1 MRILLQD
8 LTDRGAPGLGRPGS
22 ISLLRVATGVGLT
35 RFGHEPGETGDDDPE
50 LALVDALDVPTEDAL
65 EVVEGHC
72 DRSLPVV
79 VRVHGGWRT
88 GDAAPA
94 TGHPSDASVEEQ
106 QRRTQRLLDLGDRLL
121 VSSRSHLVR
130 LAGHHTIDTS
140 RVKLLAPPHP
150 GFAPARVRGRRR
162 GQAGH
167 VVLALG
173 DGDLDV
179 LQHALPATV
188 RITRPAAA
196 PHDVAE
202 VDAFRVAV
210 AAADVVALAEQLGR
224 RIGRV
229 GESGET
235 SQIERVDPLAGRG
248 QPSVGLTDGHGGTL
262 TVAGSQ
268 RRAQPASDDR
278 CRTPHTSPTLRPR
291 WLVPSNHGLA
301 SLEPS
306 LPSVVPSA
314 PPSGPPPSSA
324 PRRCPVTTSSRRP
337 RWR

>member
-35 RFGHEPGETGDDDPE
+35 RFGHEPVETVDDDPE

-210 AAADVVALAEQLGR
+210 ADADVVALVGGEIWSDRVLLQSSVDLGR
-224 RIGRV
+224 PVVAASGPV
-229 GESGET
+229 TGEELARPGVVALAMDATEYEWADAVDSALSSNT
-235 SQIERVDPLAGRG
+235 RAALARDDRAQRSTALAERMRRLTAILFESAASAGDC
-248 QPSVGLTDGHGGTL
+248 SD
-262 TVAGSQ
+262 
-268 RRAQPASDDR
+268 RRAA
-278 CRTPHTSPTLRPR
+278 
-291 WLVPSNHGLA
+291 
-301 SLEPS
+301 
-306 LPSVVPSA
+306 
-314 PPSGPPPSSA
+314 
-324 PRRCPVTTSSRRP
+324 
-337 RWR
+337 